1 MLQTNRNYGYACINM
16 GFSTLPKSKRIT
28 TNRSMIKRTFTE
40 RGISYAS
47 ELALLNLKDLN
58 KILVWNKQNNINFYR
73 ISSDIIPWASEY
85 DITDLPHFEQIAY
98 QAEKAGNFARENG
111 MRLTSHPGPF
121 NKLASPKERVFQ
133 LTKNDLS
140 VHGDLFDLIG
150 LERSPYAKLNIHVGA
165 AYGDKPFALD
175 NFCRN
180 FERLP
185 ESVKTRLTVEND
197 DKTSLYSTQELY
209 DGIYKRI
216 GIPIVFDYHHHRL
229 HNGGLTEQEALELA
243 ISTWPKDITP
253 VVHYAES
260 RCDEYQDYKIKPQAH
275 SDRVIHEF
283 SDYGH
288 KLDVMIEAKHKEVAL
303 LEYRK
308 LHHGA

>member
-28 TNRSMIKRTFTE
+28 TNRSMIRRTFDE

>member
-1 MLQTNRNYGYACINM
+1 MLQTDRNYGYACINM

-28 TNRSMIKRTFTE
+28 TNRSMIKRTFDE
-40 RGISYAS
+40 RGIPYAS

-229 HNGGLTEQEALELA
+229 HDGGLTEQEALELA

>member
-197 DKTSLYSTQELY
+197 DKKSLYSTQELY